1 MKFSLFLWGIGLFYA
16 YLVMRERVEKLFGQ
30 YAGRSASR
38 VEELPLSGSARRYY
52 RLWGGNSTFVGVYN
66 ENVRENRLF
75 VAFTKHFYD
84 KGLHV
89 PQVLFVSE
97 DEKAYLQ
104 QDLGRDTLLDVV
116 EREREPGGLSA
127 HAMSLYVKSLDELL
141 RFQLEGGAGLD
152 YSACLPRPVFDERC
166 IRWDLNYF
174 KYCFLR
180 LAGVDVDEDKLED
193 DFDRLAKR
201 LAGVGADT
209 FMFRDFQSRNIM
221 VVDEEV
227 YFIDYQ
233 GGRQGALQYDVASL
247 LYDAVVE
254 MPGAQ
259 RRELLDYYVSRLAM
273 RRHDRAKTFRKTYYH
288 FVLTRLLQAM
298 GAFGLRGLYEG
309 KRHFED
315 SILPGLKTLSGLFEP
330 GCLEKMYPEIQR
342 AVELALAKYFVPSRQ

>member
-52 RLWGGNSTFVGVYN
+52 RLWDGNSTFVGVYN

-201 LAGVGADT
+201 LAGVGVDAL
-209 FMFRDFQSRNIM
+209 MCGELGSRDDL
-221 VVDEEV
+221 VGGGDV
-227 YFIDYQ
+227 YYIDYK
-233 GGRQGALQYDVASL
+233 GGREGALQYDVA
-247 LYDAVVE
+247 
-254 MPGAQ
+254 
-259 RRELLDYYVSRLAM
+259 
-273 RRHDRAKTFRKTYYH
+273 
-288 FVLTRLLQAM
+288 
-298 GAFGLRGLYEG
+298 
-309 KRHFED
+309 
-315 SILPGLKTLSGLFEP
+315 
-330 GCLEKMYPEIQR
+330 
-342 AVELALAKYFVPSRQ
+342 